1 MRSFSPSSS
10 SRILVA
16 AGTGALLVL
25 IVILITG
32 GFVIDAGPLHL
43 SARRIAGPLV
53 IAVAAWAAAAFQ
65 GRAILAAS
73 AASISDFLDTHAV
86 ALALVIAAA
95 AAGVG
100 VAYGTYAAS
109 GSDASGYVSQSELLA
124 SARIIQDEPLARQGA
139 WREGTATFAP
149 LGYRPGQREGELV
162 PTYPPGLPLTMAAAR
177 LIGGELGAYLVSPLL
192 GALAMLCTYLLG
204 ARLHSRRAGAIAA
217 ALLATS
223 PIFLLHIVQPMSD
236 VAVTAWW
243 TLAILLALS
252 PAPASVIAAGIATG
266 IALITRPNL
275 LPLIVAPALAAA
287 GLFRGTDPKRSPDI
301 RHLALFLA
309 GTVPAVATQL
319 LLQWHLYGN
328 PLTSGY
334 GRVSD
339 FFAVAGIWPN
349 LRGYAWRLLVG
360 EAPALSLAAI
370 SLLAL
375 AATRRR
381 ATASSVSTILW
392 IWLVVTVALLICYL
406 PYVVYTGWAYLRFFL
421 PALPLTF
428 VLVAALLTAA
438 MTLLPAPTRGVA
450 LLALLVTACSL
461 NVAHASREQ
470 AFNLRRYDA
479 RYRSAGRYLDAVL
492 PANAVVLA
500 VQESGSAR
508 YYAHVPIVRWDL
520 LGADLDGTVA
530 ALRALGRHPVFL
542 VEDWEMPDFASR
554 FKASPM
560 ATLDWA
566 PRADIGDETRA
577 LLFDPADRGSSS
589 DRSTDRVH

>member
-1 MRSFSPSSS
+1 MRSSSPSSS

-53 IAVAAWAAAAFQ
+53 IAVAAWAVAALL
-65 GRAILAAS
+65 GRAALAAS
-73 AASISDFLDTHAV
+73 AASVSDFLDTHAA

-100 VAYGTYAAS
+100 VAYGTYSAS
-109 GSDASGYVSQSELLA
+109 GSDASGYVSQSELFA
-124 SARIIQDEPLARQGA
+124 SARIIQDEPLARQGP
-139 WREGTATFAP
+139 WPQETATFAP
-149 LGYRPGQREGELV
+149 LGYRPGQRKGELV
-162 PTYPPGLPLTMAAAR
+162 PTYPSGLPLTMAAAR
-177 LIGGELGAYLVSPLL
+177 LIGGELGAFLVSPLL
-192 GALAMLCTYLLG
+192 GGIAVLCTYLLG
-204 ARLHSRRAGAIAA
+204 ARLYSRRAGAVAA

-223 PIFLLHIVQPMSD
+223 PIFLLQIVQPMSD

-243 TLAILLALS
+243 TLAILLAVPSS
-252 PAPASVIAAGIATG
+252 PASALAAGAATG
-266 IALITRPNL
+266 IALLTRPNL
-275 LPLIVAPALAAA
+275 LPLIVAPTLAAA
-287 GLFRGTDPKRSPDI
+287 GLFRGTAPRRWLDI
-301 RHLALFLA
+301 SRLALFLS
-309 GTVPAVATQL
+309 GTVPAVAVQL
-319 LLQWHLYGN
+319 FLQWHLYGS
-328 PLTSGY
+328 PLASGY

-339 FFAVAGIWPN
+339 FFALAGVWPN
-349 LRGYAWRLLVG
+349 LRGYAWKCLVG
-360 EAPALSLAAI
+360 ETPALSLAAI
-370 SLLAL
+370 SLLVLTVA
-375 AATRRR
+375 RRR
-381 ATASSVSTILW
+381 APASNVSTIAS
-392 IWLVVTVALLICYL
+392 IWLVVTMGLLICYL
-406 PYVVYTGWAYLRFFL
+406 PYVVYPDWAYLRFFL
-421 PALPLTF
+421 PALPLMF

-438 MTLLPAPTRGVA
+438 VTLLPAPTRGVA

-461 NVAHASREQ
+461 NVVHASREQ

-479 RYRSAGRYLDAVL
+479 RYRSAGRYLEAVL

-520 LGADLDGTVA
+520 LGGDLDGTVA

-542 VEDWEMPDFASR
+542 IEDWEKPDFTSR
-554 FKASPM
+554 FTASPM
-560 ATLDWA
+560 ATLNWA

-577 LLFDPADRGSSS
+577 LLFDPVDL
-589 DRSTDRVH
+589 DRSGDRPIDRVH